1 MIDKSKEPG
10 RYDEQYFAAKEAK
23 DVASVVLDKSQT
35 FFNFLR
41 YNAYINKINRSWRFY
56 HGAFNQSV
64 DGAHQ
69 VDFSGEQGELVMLP
83 INHYRNIAQHIY
95 TMITANRPVMDARA
109 VNTDAKS
116 MAQAAVA
123 NQILD
128 YYMREKRL
136 EEAIKKA
143 SEMSIVLGAGFI
155 KLAWNATA
163 GDIYDADPETGELN
177 YEGELEFTT
186 HSPLDVVVD
195 GTKEGWDNDWILVRS
210 FVNRYNL
217 IAKYPELREKLL
229 GIPTKNQSSYFYMSM
244 WSNDQTDDV
253 AVYEFFHRRTEAMP
267 EGRYLLFCDS
277 ETVMIDMKMPY
288 RTIPIFRI
296 APSDIMGTPYGYSPM
311 FDLMPIQEQINALYS
326 AVATNQA
333 AFAVQNVFVPRGSDL
348 TTSALEGGLN
358 IIEGNAKPEAV
369 QLTSSPKEVLEMI
382 QMMEKNM
389 EVLSGVNS
397 VARGDPEKSLRS
409 GTSLALVQSMAL
421 QFISGLQQSYVR
433 LVEDVGTAVVQ
444 ILKDFATTPKT
455 IALVGK
461 YNQWELKQFTGE
473 DINSINRVIVDVGN
487 PLSKCLALDTPVL
500 MYDGT
505 IKAVQ
510 YIRVDDQI
518 MGPDSK
524 PRTVSSIAR
533 GQEMMYEVVSKDE
546 NRGIKYGCNESH
558 ILTLKYCSDDYRYN
572 AKKGDIIDIS
582 IKEYNQLTGRQK
594 RLLQGFTTGIEFQEK
609 DLPIPAYILGL
620 WLGDGSSN
628 SPTLTSM
635 DEEIVSEW
643 CDFAN
648 KIGLSVRISSNGES
662 NKSKNYHITSGIQN
676 GRSDRNA
683 FTNELRLMEVLNN
696 KHIPHFYKTA
706 SRTQRLELLAGL
718 IDTDGHRVNETF
730 IFTQK
735 NNTLTNDVVYLA
747 KSLGFRVTTRKFKAK
762 FSSKGTHPE
771 GEYNKVSI
779 GGNTWEI
786 PVRLPRK
793 KVTEKTKA
801 RDHLN
806 YGIDVIPVGYGD
818 YYGFTLKEEPHFV
831 LGDFTVTHNTL
842 AGRVQMAEQMLQMQ
856 ILKNP
861 QQYIEVMNTGRLDA
875 MYQGD
880 QKIMLS
886 IRRENEKLMEGKPVR
901 ALATD
906 KHKSHIDEHTAI
918 LSDPDLREDQE
929 LAANVL
935 AHIQEHIDL
944 LRNTD
949 PALLMMLGE
958 QPLPPLSE
966 MQPQPPGGAP
976 GEPQGDM
983 PTQGSI
989 DDSTVPQ
996 TMQPGQMAPPPP
1008 GTQVSGPGNPEGAKL
1023 PQPSKVPAN
1032 LLPNPAA
1039 QEQAMG
1045 NLK

>member
-56 HGAFNQSV
+56 HGAFNQSI
-64 DGAHQ
+64 DAAHQ

-163 GDIYDADPETGELN
+163 GDIYDADPDTGELN

-229 GIPTKNQSSYFYMSM
+229 GIPSKNQSSYFYMSL

-267 EGRYLLFCDS
+267 EGRYLLFCDAD
-277 ETVMIDMKMPY
+277 TVMIDMKMPY
-288 RTIPIFRI
+288 RTIPVFRI

-348 TTSALEGGLN
+348 TTSSLEGGLN

-487 PLSKCLALDTPVL
+487 PLSK
-500 MYDGT
+500 
-505 IKAVQ
+505 
-510 YIRVDDQI
+510 
-518 MGPDSK
+518 
-524 PRTVSSIAR
+524 
-533 GQEMMYEVVSKDE
+533 
-546 NRGIKYGCNESH
+546 
-558 ILTLKYCSDDYRYN
+558 
-572 AKKGDIIDIS
+572 
-582 IKEYNQLTGRQK
+582 
-594 RLLQGFTTGIEFQEK
+594 
-609 DLPIPAYILGL
+609 
-620 WLGDGSSN
+620 
-628 SPTLTSM
+628 
-635 DEEIVSEW
+635 
-643 CDFAN
+643 
-648 KIGLSVRISSNGES
+648 
-662 NKSKNYHITSGIQN
+662 
-676 GRSDRNA
+676 
-683 FTNELRLMEVLNN
+683 
-696 KHIPHFYKTA
+696 
-706 SRTQRLELLAGL
+706 
-718 IDTDGHRVNETF
+718 
-730 IFTQK
+730 
-735 NNTLTNDVVYLA
+735 
-747 KSLGFRVTTRKFKAK
+747 
-762 FSSKGTHPE
+762 
-771 GEYNKVSI
+771 
-779 GGNTWEI
+779 
-786 PVRLPRK
+786 
-793 KVTEKTKA
+793 
-801 RDHLN
+801 
-806 YGIDVIPVGYGD
+806 
-818 YYGFTLKEEPHFV
+818 
-831 LGDFTVTHNTL
+831 TL

-886 IRRENEKLMEGKPVR
+886 IRRENEKLMEGHPVR

-918 LSDPDLREDQE
+918 LSDPDLREDQV

-935 AHIQEHIDL
+935 AHIQQHIDL

-958 QPLPPLSE
+958 QPLPPLE
-966 MQPQPPGGAP
+966 AMQPPGGAP
-976 GEPQGDM
+976 ANPGEQPQDM

-989 DDSTVPQ
+989 DESTVPE
-996 TMQPGQMAPPPP
+996 TMQSGQMAPPPP
-1008 GTQVSGPGNPEGAKL
+1008 GAKVSGPGNPEGAKL

-1032 LLPNPAA
+1032 LLPNPDL
-1039 QEQAMG
+1039 QDQMMG